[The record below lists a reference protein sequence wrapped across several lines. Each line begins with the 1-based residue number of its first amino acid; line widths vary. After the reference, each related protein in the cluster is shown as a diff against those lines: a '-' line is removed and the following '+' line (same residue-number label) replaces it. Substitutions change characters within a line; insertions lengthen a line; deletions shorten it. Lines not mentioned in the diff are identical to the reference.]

1 MGNKIPEEVS
11 DKQLAFAAKMDSL
24 AHAIQ
29 NSDHKELR
37 LSLSRNYFKPKE
49 SFCIAFTCHLDAL
62 YEIPDIKNT
71 DLRVFSKLATIM
83 DFGNEVP
90 SMTQKQL
97 AELLGMKQSNL
108 AASLKKLVK
117 HDLVIKDGKKLTVNP
132 KYYYKGD
139 LHERERKLNDL
150 SVAQKRKDNPQP
162 DKPKKPLPDAHATW
176 LNWMDNLIDNNIS
189 KDNPKPQDSPAED
202 KNDLP
207 F

>member
-49 SFCIAFTCHLDAL
+49 SFYFTFSDSYDAL
-62 YEIPDIKNT
+62 FEIPDITKT
-71 DLRVFSKLATIM
+71 DLRVFSKLTKIM

-90 SMTQKQL
+90 QMTQQQL
-97 AELLGMKQSNL
+97 AELLGMERRNFIR
-108 AASLKKLVK
+108 SLNKLVN
-117 HDLVIKDGKKLTVNP
+117 HGVVIKDGKKLTVNP
-132 KYYYKGD
+132 KYCYKGD
-139 LHERERKLNDL
+139 LHDRERKLNDL
-150 SVAQKRKDNPQP
+150 RVAQKRKGN
-162 DKPKKPLPDAHATW
+162 PLPDEPAKPLSDADAKW
-176 LNWMDNLIDNNIS
+176 LDWMDNLIS
-189 KDNPKPQDSPAED
+189 KDNPEPQDSPADD
-202 KNDLP
+202 KNDVP